1 MLRLAKIVRFPER
14 HYPST
19 VVDGAGE
26 LERLARCYVVGNV
39 AGWFAVAKHLLGLAT
54 QMPGGLW
61 GNGQVSVLVLGE
73 C

>member
-1 MLRLAKIVRFPER
+1 MRRGA
-14 HYPST
+14 
-19 VVDGAGE
+19 VDCFLKGDLLGDSGA

-54 QMPGGLW
+54 QMSGGLW